1 MAPELLEGAVNLKD
15 CENAL
20 KQVDVY
26 AMALLL
32 WEIGNVCSDIRL
44 GEDTTYALPYEVEIG
59 KSINSCEKIGII
71 IKVKLVIFYLKLFIR

>member
-26 AMALLL
+26 AAALLL

-44 GEDTTYALPYEVEIG
+44 GDTTYALPYEVEIG
-59 KSINSCEKIGII
+59 K
-71 IKVKLVIFYLKLFIR
+71 